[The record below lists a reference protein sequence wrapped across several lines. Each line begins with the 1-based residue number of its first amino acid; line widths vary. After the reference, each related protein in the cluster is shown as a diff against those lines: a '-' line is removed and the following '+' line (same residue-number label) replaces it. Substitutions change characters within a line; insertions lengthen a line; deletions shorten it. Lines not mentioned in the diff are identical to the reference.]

1 MSVTAVLNNLKNIWW
16 ASLILLVDTIKDM
29 TLHLRCIHYN
39 KIVSQTM
46 IFVMVMKF
54 LDLAKITDTPDIP
67 AILYSLK
74 DSKDDKY
81 MRRYTIFLVGGKNIL
96 YRM

>member
-1 MSVTAVLNNLKNIWW
+1 
-16 ASLILLVDTIKDM
+16 
-29 TLHLRCIHYN
+29 
-39 KIVSQTM
+39 M